1 MYYDVFN
8 GDADGICAL
17 HQLRLAEPR
26 PTATAVT
33 GVKRD
38 IRLLHKIRD
47 VHDGDITVLDI
58 SMKNNLD
65 DLQQLLNQNC
75 RVLYVDHHFSGTIP
89 DTPALTSHIDPDP
102 EVCTSLIV
110 DRLLAGKYRP
120 WAVAGAFGDN
130 LHDAAARTASSLA
143 LADDQL
149 GLLRELGELLNYNG
163 YGLSLTDLHFPPQRL
178 YEAIKPYTDP
188 FEFSNRSEV
197 LSRLRDGFQEDMHRA
212 RSASPLKESQVGRI
226 FKLPAESW
234 ARRVA
239 GVFSNEKAREMPD
252 LAHALLIE
260 NQDTTYRISVRAPLN
275 NRTNADTLCLAFP
288 TGGGRAAAAG
298 INALPPDRLT
308 NFLQSFEQ
316 VFSS

>member
-17 HQLRLAEPR
+17 HQLRLTEPR
-26 PTATAVT
+26 PEAETVS

-58 SMKNNLD
+58 SMKNNLE

-75 RVLYVDHHFSGTIP
+75 RVFYVDHHFSGTLP
-89 DTPALTSHIDPDP
+89 DSPALTSHIDPDP
-102 EVCTSLIV
+102 ETCTSLIV

-120 WAVAGAFGDN
+120 WAVVGAYGDN
-130 LHDAAARTASSLA
+130 LHKAAARAAADLSLS
-143 LADDQL
+143 DDTL

-163 YGLSLTDLHFPPQRL
+163 YGLSLADLHFPPQRL
-178 YEAIKPYTDP
+178 YEAVKPYTDP
-188 FEFSNRSEV
+188 LEFYNRSEV
-197 LSRLRDGFQEDMHRA
+197 LSRLRNGFQEDMHRA
-212 RSASPLKESQVGRI
+212 RSASPFKESQVGRI
-226 FKLPAESW
+226 FKLPAEPW

-260 NQDTTYRISVRAPLN
+260 NQDTTFRISVRAPLN

-298 INALPPDRLT
+298 INELPPDRLAD
-308 NFLQSFEQ
+308 FLQSFEQ
-316 VFSS
+316 VFNS

>member
-65 DLQQLLNQNC
+65 DLQRLLNQNC

-110 DRLLAGKYRP
+110 DHLLAGKYRP

-130 LHDAAARTASSLA
+130 LHNEIDAHCEMANHPRPFTSRDKPVTGPECRYCQPEQKGNLEPVCPPEFGFRDGIEQPDYLLGNKGAKK
-143 LADDQL
+143 DDLDAKQNPVRQQR
-149 GLLRELGELLNYNG
+149 LRETEEQN
-163 YGLSLTDLHFPPQRL
+163 QRRH
-178 YEAIKPYTDP
+178 
-188 FEFSNRSEV
+188 N
-197 LSRLRDGFQEDMHRA
+197 QHRH
-212 RSASPLKESQVGRI
+212 Q
-226 FKLPAESW
+226 
-234 ARRVA
+234 
-239 GVFSNEKAREMPD
+239 
-252 LAHALLIE
+252 
-260 NQDTTYRISVRAPLN
+260 
-275 NRTNADTLCLAFP
+275 
-288 TGGGRAAAAG
+288 
-298 INALPPDRLT
+298 
-308 NFLQSFEQ
+308 
-316 VFSS
+316 